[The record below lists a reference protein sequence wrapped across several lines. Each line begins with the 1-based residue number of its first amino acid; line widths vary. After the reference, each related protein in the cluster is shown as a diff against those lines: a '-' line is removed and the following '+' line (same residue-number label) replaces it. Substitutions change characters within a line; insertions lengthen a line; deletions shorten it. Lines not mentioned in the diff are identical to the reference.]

1 MQYLP
6 SCSFLL
12 QNMTSKQHLTYYV
25 IRDSISGVPVQ
36 HTRFSFFALVSLK
49 TLQNVCGQ
57 VLQWS
62 YGEGLRNSKLLKRIS
77 RKGNLQRLSPSAPF
91 SWAFQQAR
99 GGEES

>member
-12 QNMTSKQHLTYYV
+12 QNMTPKQHLTYYV
-25 IRDSISGVPVQ
+25 TWDSISGVAVQ
-36 HTRFSFFALVSLK
+36 HTRFSCFALVSLK

-62 YGEGLRNSKLLKRIS
+62 CGEGVRNSKLLK
-77 RKGNLQRLSPSAPF
+77 
-91 SWAFQQAR
+91 
-99 GGEES
+99 